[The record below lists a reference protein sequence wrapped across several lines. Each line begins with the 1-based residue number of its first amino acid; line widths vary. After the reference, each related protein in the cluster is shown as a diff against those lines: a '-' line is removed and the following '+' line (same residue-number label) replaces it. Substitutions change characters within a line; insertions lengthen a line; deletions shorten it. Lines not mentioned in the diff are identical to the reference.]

1 MNNTKINTL
10 FLILI
15 SVSICFAQ
23 KNSKREGTYSANLYS
38 VEAPSGLKLG
48 IIDSTKSKYE
58 DSLITIEWK
67 YATSQIEFDLTNNTS
82 KTIRIIWDDAVFI
95 SILNESNR
103 IFHKG
108 VKYTE
113 RENPQQPTAIYRS
126 SSLSDLIAP
135 TSYSTFTS
143 GQYGGWTS
151 KPLIPAPQ
159 GFWSTSKYDEN
170 LIGKTMRV
178 VLPIKIEEKMF
189 EYVFSFKTYFIDKKK

>member
-1 MNNTKINTL
+1 MNNTKLNTL
-10 FLILI
+10 FLMFL
-15 SVSICFAQ
+15 SITLCFAQ
-23 KNSKREGTYSANLYS
+23 KNSKREGTYSVNLYS

-82 KTIRIIWDDAVFI
+82 KTIRVIWDDAVFI
-95 SILNESNR
+95 SISNESNR

-113 RENPQQPTAIYRS
+113 RENPQQPTAIYKS
-126 SSLSDLIAP
+126 SILSDLIAP

-151 KPLIPAPQ
+151 KPLIPVAQ
-159 GFWSTSKYDEN
+159 GFWSTSKYDET
-170 LIGKTMRV
+170 LIGKVMRV
-178 VLPIKIEEKMF
+178 VFPVKIEDKTF